1 MKPRHSN
8 DFIAIEAGNSH
19 CMALKSDGSVVVWG
33 SKYAMAQP
41 IIQVQEANK
50 EFGKGKNTV
59 AALKDVNLEINAGEF
74 VAIVGPSGCGK
85 STLLHV
91 MAGLEQPTAGRI
103 LLDGVDVT
111 LISERDLPKVRMQKV
126 GFVFQSF
133 LLIEDLTAFENVQ
146 SVLWPSVD
154 HTKEK
159 QEEKA
164 LEVLREVDMLER
176 RDHFPRQM
184 SGGEQQRIAI
194 ARALVNDPPILFCDE
209 PTGNLDSKTGE
220 NIMKIIAQLNREKN
234 MTVVLVTHNED
245 LVKFAKRTLRMKDG
259 VLR

>member
-1 MKPRHSN
+1 
-8 DFIAIEAGNSH
+8 
-19 CMALKSDGSVVVWG
+19 
-33 SKYAMAQP
+33 MAQP
-41 IIQVQEANK
+41 IIQVQDASK

-59 AALKDVNLEINAGEF
+59 AALKDVNLEINKGEF

-146 SVLWPSVD
+146 SVLWPSVE

>member
-1 MKPRHSN
+1 
-8 DFIAIEAGNSH
+8 
-19 CMALKSDGSVVVWG
+19 
-33 SKYAMAQP
+33 MAQP
-41 IIQVQEANK
+41 IIQVQDTNK

-59 AALKDVNLEINAGEF
+59 AALKDVNLEINSGEF

-126 GFVFQSF
+126 GFVFQAF

-146 SVLWPSVD
+146 SVLWPSLD

-184 SGGEQQRIAI
+184 SGGEQQRVAI
-194 ARALVNDPPILFCDE
+194 ARALVNEPPILFCDE

-259 VLR
+259 VIR

>member
-1 MKPRHSN
+1 
-8 DFIAIEAGNSH
+8 
-19 CMALKSDGSVVVWG
+19 
-33 SKYAMAQP
+33 MAQP

-59 AALKDVNLEINAGEF
+59 AALKDVNIEINEGEF

-91 MAGLEQPTAGRI
+91 MAGLEKPTAGRI
-103 LLDGVDVT
+103 ILDAVDMT
-111 LISERDLPKVRMQKV
+111 LIGESHLPKVRMQKI
-126 GFVFQSF
+126 GFVFQAF

-194 ARALVNDPPILFCDE
+194 ARALVNSPPILFCDE

-245 LVKFAKRTLRMKDG
+245 LVKFAKRILRMKDG

>member
-1 MKPRHSN
+1 
-8 DFIAIEAGNSH
+8 
-19 CMALKSDGSVVVWG
+19 MARP
-33 SKYAMAQP
+33 M
-41 IIQVQEANK
+41 IQVQEVDK
-50 EFGKGKNTV
+50 EYGHGKNTV
-59 AALKDVNLEINAGEF
+59 AALKDINIEIMEGEF
-74 VAIVGPSGCGK
+74 VAVVGPSGCGK

-91 MAGLEQPTAGRI
+91 MAGLEQPTSGRI
-103 LLDGVDVT
+103 LVDAVDVT
-111 LISERDLPKVRMQKV
+111 LISERDLPKVRAQKI

-146 SVLWPSVD
+146 AVLWPSVD
-154 HTKEK
+154 IPKEK
-159 QEEKA
+159 QEEMT

-194 ARALVNDPPILFCDE
+194 ARALVNNPPILFCDE

-220 NIMKIIAQLNREKN
+220 NIMKIIANLNRERN

-245 LVKFAKRTLRMKDG
+245 LVKFAKRTLRMRDG
-259 VLR
+259 VIK

>member
-1 MKPRHSN
+1 
-8 DFIAIEAGNSH
+8 
-19 CMALKSDGSVVVWG
+19 
-33 SKYAMAQP
+33 MAQP
-41 IIQVQEANK
+41 IIIVQEANK
-50 EFGKGKNTV
+50 EFGRGKNTV
-59 AALKDVNLEINAGEF
+59 AALKDVNLEIQAGEF

-194 ARALVNDPPILFCDE
+194 ARALINDPPILFCDE

-259 VLR
+259 VIR

>member
-1 MKPRHSN
+1 
-8 DFIAIEAGNSH
+8 
-19 CMALKSDGSVVVWG
+19 
-33 SKYAMAQP
+33 MAQP
-41 IIQVQEANK
+41 IIIAQEVNK

-59 AALKDVNLEINAGEF
+59 AALKDVNLEIQPGEF

>member
-1 MKPRHSN
+1 
-8 DFIAIEAGNSH
+8 
-19 CMALKSDGSVVVWG
+19 
-33 SKYAMAQP
+33 MAQP
-41 IIQVQEANK
+41 IIQVQDANK

-59 AALKDVNLEINAGEF
+59 AALKDVNIEIQKGEF

-133 LLIEDLTAFENVQ
+133 LLIEDLTAYENVE
-146 SVLWPSVD
+146 SVLWPSFD
-154 HTKEK
+154 FTKEK
-159 QEEKA
+159 QEEKT

-194 ARALVNDPPILFCDE
+194 ARALVNSPPILFCDE
-209 PTGNLDSKTGE
+209 PTGNLDTKTGE
-220 NIMKIIAQLNREKN
+220 NIMKIIAQLNRERN

-259 VLR
+259 VIR

>member
-1 MKPRHSN
+1 
-8 DFIAIEAGNSH
+8 
-19 CMALKSDGSVVVWG
+19 
-33 SKYAMAQP
+33 MAQP
-41 IIQVQEANK
+41 IIQVQDVSK

-59 AALKDVNLEINAGEF
+59 AALKDVNIEINAGEF

-111 LISERDLPKVRMQKV
+111 LISERDLPKVRMQKI

-194 ARALVNDPPILFCDE
+194 ARALVNSPPILFCDE

-220 NIMKIIAQLNREKN
+220 NIMKIIANLNRERN
-234 MTVVLVTHNED
+234 MTVVLVTHNEE

-259 VLR
+259 VIR

>member
-1 MKPRHSN
+1 
-8 DFIAIEAGNSH
+8 
-19 CMALKSDGSVVVWG
+19 
-33 SKYAMAQP
+33 MAQP
-41 IIQVQEANK
+41 IIQVQDVHK

-59 AALKDVNLEINAGEF
+59 AALKDINIEIQKGEF

-103 LLDGVDVT
+103 LVDGVDVT
-111 LISERDLPKVRMQKV
+111 LISERDLPKVRMQKI

-133 LLIEDLTAFENVQ
+133 LLIEDLTAYENVE
-146 SVLWPSVD
+146 SVLWPSFD
-154 HTKEK
+154 YTKEK
-159 QEEKA
+159 QEEKT

-194 ARALVNDPPILFCDE
+194 ARALVNSPPILFCDE
-209 PTGNLDSKTGE
+209 ITGNLDTKTGE
-220 NIMKIIAQLNREKN
+220 TIMKIIAQLNRERN

-245 LVKFAKRTLRMKDG
+245 LVKYAKRTLRMKDG
-259 VLR
+259 VIR

>member
-1 MKPRHSN
+1 
-8 DFIAIEAGNSH
+8 
-19 CMALKSDGSVVVWG
+19 
-33 SKYAMAQP
+33 MAQP
-41 IIQVQEANK
+41 IIQVQEVNK

-59 AALKDVNLEINAGEF
+59 AALKDINIEIQKGEF

-103 LLDGVDVT
+103 LVDGVDVT
-111 LISERDLPKVRMQKV
+111 LISERDLPKVRMQKI

-133 LLIEDLTAFENVQ
+133 LLIEDLTAYENVE
-146 SVLWPSVD
+146 SVLWPSFD
-154 HTKEK
+154 YTKEK
-159 QEEKA
+159 QEEKT

-194 ARALVNDPPILFCDE
+194 ARALVNSPPILFCDE
-209 PTGNLDSKTGE
+209 ITGNLDTKTGE
-220 NIMKIIAQLNREKN
+220 TIMKIIAQLNRERN

-245 LVKFAKRTLRMKDG
+245 LVKYAKRTLRMKDG
-259 VLR
+259 VIR